1 MINLMSTSKD
11 FLSSEEAAQWLQVRR
26 QTLYAYVSR
35 GLVRSVQ
42 APHSRQ
48 RLYARED
55 LERLHQR
62 AQVRDGQAAVAAAA
76 LNLGHPIVA
85 TSITDITPGGP
96 SYRGRLAVDLA
107 EQGACFEQVAELLW
121 SGLWHEEPFVWQAD
135 PARAIGDAW
144 RTAIT
149 PAMARE
155 QLAELFAAAVLQ
167 LGMGRGTVRSRLLH
181 GRPLEA
187 ARELVLTLAGCVG
200 FLSAQGYRPGTAGTS
215 VAAAL
220 LQAWGRPLRPQ
231 DERLLNATLVLLAD
245 HELSPGTFSA
255 RIAASG
261 GSALHACLA
270 AALAAS
276 SGTEVTRRYERVEA
290 FLVGLANPAQARAD
304 VRARS
309 AAGLGIPGFEH
320 PLYPLGDPR
329 AQWLLQR
336 LGQRRLPA
344 SAARTLAFI
353 EEVQQRH
360 RLHARHELAVIVACQ
375 ALRLPPGSAAALFL
389 VARMAGW
396 VAHVLEQRLSPS
408 LIRPRAKFVSR
419 REGGQAD

>member
-1 MINLMSTSKD
+1 MSADKD

-62 AQVRDGQAAVAAAA
+62 AQVRDGQAAVAANA
-76 LNLGHPIVA
+76 LNLGHPIVV
-85 TSITDITPGGP
+85 TSITEITPRGP

-121 SGLWHEEPFVWQAD
+121 SGLWHEEPFAWQAE
-135 PARAIGDAW
+135 PAKVVVDGWGA
-144 RTAIT
+144 AIT
-149 PAMARE
+149 PAIARD

-187 ARELVLTLAGCVG
+187 ARELVLTLAGCAG
-200 FLSAQGYRPGTAGTS
+200 FLSGQAYRPAAAQTPL
-215 VAAAL
+215 AAAL
-220 LQAWGRPLRPQ
+220 LQAWGRPVRPQ

-290 FLVGLANPAQARAD
+290 FLQGLSDAAQARLQ
-304 VRARS
+304 VRERA
-309 AAGLGIPGFEH
+309 AAGLAIPGFEH

-329 AQWLLQR
+329 AHWLLQR
-336 LGQRRLPA
+336 LGQRRLPVP
-344 SAARTLAFI
+344 AARTLAFI
-353 EEVQQRH
+353 EDVQQRQGL
-360 RLHARHELAVIVACQ
+360 RARHELAVIVTCQ

-396 VAHVLEQRLSPS
+396 VAHVLEQRLSPA

-419 REGGQAD
+419 REAGVAE